1 MNLRQGQ
8 EVEIVHIA
16 SGERR
21 LLAFVGK
28 QAKTEAIELA
38 ASPLGVAIMRFDR
51 VDGGGLREDK
61 DWMISDEFVASMGGT
76 RHAYPKRYLEHR
88 EVIAQGRGELPL
100 PQPKPPT
107 RPRANHPKQTAMTW
121 GVPGAAIKR

>member
-8 EVEIVHIA
+8 EVEIVHIV

-21 LLAFVGK
+21 KLPFLGK
-28 QAKTEAIELA
+28 QAKTQAIELQA
-38 ASPLGVAIMRFDR
+38 PFHLVMRFDR

-61 DWMISDEFVASMGGT
+61 DWMITDEFVVSMGGT
-76 RHAYPKRYLEHR
+76 RHAYPKRYLDHH
-88 EVIAQGRGELPL
+88 EVVAQGRGEAPL

-107 RPRANHPKQTAMTW
+107 RPRAIHPKQTAMAW
-121 GVPGAAIKR
+121 GEPGAAIKR